1 MKQCKDPNKLEAII
15 EELLALILNN
25 PKYRGNI
32 KEAKRIRDE
41 YYCLPYDY
49 GYKELDFKALL
60 DGDVSERTVTNTLT
74 KLLREVDDD
83 GQV

>member
-32 KEAKRIRDE
+32 KEAKRIRED

-49 GYKELDFKALL
+49 HYDKIDFNALMS
-60 DGDVSERTVTNTLT
+60 GGVTERNVTEQLT
-74 KLLREVDDD
+74 KMLREVDDD

>member
-15 EELLALILNN
+15 EELLALLLDT
-25 PKYRGNI
+25 KYRGNI
-32 KEAKRIRDE
+32 REAKRIREE

-49 GYKELDFKALL
+49 HYDKIDFKALMS
-60 DGDVSERTVTNTLT
+60 GGVTERNVTEQLT
-74 KLLREVDDD
+74 KMLREVDDD

>member
-15 EELLALILNN
+15 EELLALLLNT
-25 PKYRGNI
+25 KYRGNI

-60 DGDVSERTVTNTLT
+60 EGDVTERTVTNTLT